1 MEFAAKFE
9 AAIIADI
16 PLDESIRQLKEGGYS
31 AEKKIMLNF
40 GRLRRRIR
48 ELAEWHGIA
57 YREER
62 LYSTVCP
69 NCGAKMEEMPD
80 RRVKC
85 QCGFE
90 AHRDEVPA
98 LWAQRR
104 FIELTQPPSFSAP
117 ICPILAAVKSI

>member
-1 MEFAAKFE
+1 MEFAARFE

-16 PLDESIRQLKEGGYS
+16 PLDESMRKLKEGRYN

-48 ELAEWHGIA
+48 ELAEWHGAA

-62 LYSTVCP
+62 LYSTICP
-69 NCGAKMEEMPD
+69 ICGAKMEEEPN

-85 QCGFE
+85 RCGFE

>member
-1 MEFAAKFE
+1 VEFAARFV

-16 PLDESIRQLKEGGYS
+16 PLDESMRKLKEGRYN

-48 ELAEWHGIA
+48 ELAEWHGAA

-62 LYSTVCP
+62 LYSTIYPICR
-69 NCGAKMEEMPD
+69 AKMEEEPN

-85 QCGFE
+85 RCGFE
-90 AHRDEVPA
+90 AHRDEVPIA
-98 LWAQRR
+98 WAQKR
-104 FIELTQPPSFSAP
+104 FKELPPSFST
-117 ICPILAAVKSI
+117 